1 MKMESLDRTTKT
13 IKVALAGNP
22 NCGKTSLFNAM
33 TGSRQNVGNYAGVTV
48 EKRSGRYDWQGEQF
62 AVLDLPGTYSLS
74 SFSPEER
81 IAQDELLTGD
91 LDVVVVVVDS
101 TNLKRGLVLMTQVA
115 LGGANPVLCLN
126 MADEAH
132 QSGQRIDIVQMEA
145 LLGFPVIETIGHL
158 GGGVAELK
166 EAISGAATRPA
177 RESRIVLGAPLQEA
191 LDSIVEKLQG
201 LGFSQ
206 AKLPW
211 IAGRLLVDD
220 SHYVEIIQSQG
231 SAGIAALSVA
241 SDRAQ
246 QLEAAT
252 GLDAALCFTDAMFGF
267 VSGLLREVVYE
278 TSRANARLRS
288 DRIDAIL
295 ANRIIGLPVFGAVMY
310 LIFWVTF
317 TLGAIPMGWIES
329 GFGALGNA
337 VGSLWPAGSESQLR
351 SLLVDGIIGGV
362 GGVLIFL
369 PNILLLFLGMAFLED
384 SGYMARAAFLMD
396 KVMHRFGLHGKSFFP
411 LMTGFGCSIP
421 GIMATRTL
429 ENERDRLTT
438 MLILPLMSCGA
449 RLPVWMLL
457 IPAFFPQVWRAPML
471 WIIYA
476 VGIVLALVLAL
487 ILKRS
492 LLRGEDAPF
501 VMELPPYRM
510 PTARALFTK
519 MMERS
524 WIYVRKAGTV
534 ILAISVLMW
543 VIANYP
549 QVNKYSVDEAIA
561 AGSIVVGQET
571 VESRSGVEMITPG
584 AVINRR
590 ASEDLRY
597 SIAGRIGQ
605 FLEPSLKP
613 LGFDWK
619 LGTAMIGSFAAK
631 EVFVAQLGI
640 VYSMGETDEESI
652 SLTEALRRDYSPL
665 VGFCLMLFM
674 LISTP
679 CMATIAVTKR
689 ESGSWKWAFLQLG
702 GLTGIAYVLTLVT
715 FQVGS
720 LII

>member
-1 MKMESLDRTTKT
+1 MKTRSPDRTTRAT
-13 IKVALAGNP
+13 RVALAGNP
-22 NCGKTSLFNAM
+22 NCGKSSIFNAM

-48 EKRSGRYDWQGEQF
+48 EKRSGAYDWQGEHY

-101 TNLKRGLVLMTQVA
+101 SNLKRGLVLMAQVA
-115 LGGANPVLCLN
+115 LAGANPVLCLN
-126 MADEAH
+126 MADEARKA
-132 QSGQRIDIVQMEA
+132 GQRVDIIQMET
-145 LLGFPVIETIGHL
+145 LLGFPVVETVGHL

-166 EAISGAATRPA
+166 EAIAGAAARPA
-177 RESRIVLGAPLQEA
+177 GTNRVVLGALIQES
-191 LDSIVEKLQG
+191 LDAIAAKLPG
-201 LGFSQ
+201 LGFPEAQ
-206 AKLPW
+206 LTW
-211 IAGRLLVDD
+211 IAAKLLVDD
-220 SHYVEIIQSQG
+220 AHHGAILKSRG
-231 SAGIAALSVA
+231 AGGAAALAVA
-241 SDRAQ
+241 ADRAQ
-246 QLEAAT
+246 ALEAST
-252 GLDAALCFTDAMFGF
+252 GLDAALCFTDALFGF
-267 VSGLLREVVYE
+267 VSGLLREVVFE
-278 TSRANARLRS
+278 TSRANARIRS

-317 TLGAIPMGWIES
+317 TIGAIPMGWIEN
-329 GFGALGNA
+329 GFAALGDA
-337 VGSLWPAGSESQLR
+337 VGGLWPTGSESQLR
-351 SLLVDGIIGGV
+351 SLLVDGVIGGV

-429 ENERDRLTT
+429 ENERDRLAT
-438 MLILPLMSCGA
+438 MLVLPLMSCGA

-457 IPAFFPQVWRAPML
+457 IPAFFPQAWRAPML
-471 WIIYA
+471 WLIYA

-492 LLRGEDAPF
+492 ILRGEDAPF

-510 PTARALFTK
+510 PTFRAIFMK
-519 MMERS
+519 MFERS

-543 VIANYP
+543 VIATYP
-549 QVNKYSVDEAIA
+549 QVDHYRVDEAIA
-561 AGSIVVGQET
+561 VGSIVVSDQPAVST
-571 VESRSGVEMITPG
+571 SDVEILTSN
-584 AVINRR
+584 AVANQR
-590 ASEDLRY
+590 ASEDLQY
-597 SIAGRIGQ
+597 SVAGRIGR
-605 FLEPSLKP
+605 FLEPGLRP

-619 LGTAMIGSFAAK
+619 LATAMIGSFAAK

-640 VYSMGETDEESI
+640 VYSMGETDEESV

-689 ESGSWKWAFLQLG
+689 ESGSWKWALLQLG
-702 GLTGIAYVLTLVT
+702 GLTAIAYILTLVT

-720 LII
+720 LIV